1 MASKSPLAPAKIS
14 RATIS
19 FLLSLYPHTIREFYR
34 AKLIAKS
41 TPKAG
46 AKNSSKRSTTKR
58 KTEETIEM
66 EVEAFLEL
74 GKLRYE
80 IIPAALK
87 NRAGIGSATD
97 TSKKNEGKGEE
108 EDVKRPRKKIKVSK
122 DDDGSP
128 APGPFLEKDEIVN
141 LMDWKLKH
149 GSHRPALMGMIRSNP
164 ESLVRSTTRMAFSQ
178 LRSVLSNTGGENF
191 PAAPLETLT
200 GPLRGVGPA
209 TASLFLS
216 SAPCQTSSDD
226 PSSMDINA
234 PPFFSDELFNWLCL
248 DKYAHDFPNS
258 SNSGRDGGGPRPK
271 GKSPAMTEAKIK
283 YNMKEYRELWEA
295 VRKLRE
301 RVNQIHNEKGGVG
314 DGRGK
319 LGSKNENISVLD
331 IERVAFVIGHLDVSG
346 YEEAMKEASIMAT

>member
-34 AKLIAKS
+34 AKLRAKS

-74 GKLRYE
+74 DKLRYE

-97 TSKKNEGKGEE
+97 TSKRNEGREEE

-122 DDDGSP
+122 DDEGSP

-141 LMDWKLKH
+141 LMDWKL
-149 GSHRPALMGMIRSNP
+149 
-164 ESLVRSTTRMAFSQ
+164 MAPTDQ
-178 LRSVLSNTGGENF
+178 
-191 PAAPLETLT
+191 P
-200 GPLRGVGPA
+200 
-209 TASLFLS
+209 
-216 SAPCQTSSDD
+216 
-226 PSSMDINA
+226 
-234 PPFFSDELFNWLCL
+234 
-248 DKYAHDFPNS
+248 
-258 SNSGRDGGGPRPK
+258 
-271 GKSPAMTEAKIK
+271 
-283 YNMKEYRELWEA
+283 
-295 VRKLRE
+295 
-301 RVNQIHNEKGGVG
+301 
-314 DGRGK
+314 
-319 LGSKNENISVLD
+319 
-331 IERVAFVIGHLDVSG
+331 
-346 YEEAMKEASIMAT
+346 